1 MEIPGN
7 VVCSSDLQSSC
18 DGRDGEWE
26 VGMGSAN
33 THNEGRKEE
42 SKPNHFPAVGQMA
55 EAAAAAVHLP
65 WGLRADRGTLCEGEK
80 SGL

>member
-1 MEIPGN
+1 
-7 VVCSSDLQSSC
+7 
-18 DGRDGEWE
+18 
-26 VGMGSAN
+26 MGSAN